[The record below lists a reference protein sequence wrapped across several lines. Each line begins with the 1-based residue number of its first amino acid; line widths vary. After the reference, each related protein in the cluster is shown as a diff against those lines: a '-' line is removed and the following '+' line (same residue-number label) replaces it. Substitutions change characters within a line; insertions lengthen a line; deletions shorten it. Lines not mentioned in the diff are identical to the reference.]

1 MKKSAWKWML
11 AACMLFGTMA
21 PVALAVQEPV
31 PPAKETRTVQEDRAI
46 AGQVPLRQAAL
57 SIGAVVKWDKSA
69 NAAKVSYGDI
79 VWTVR
84 VNDAVSDV
92 NGMELKLSAKPG
104 LTEQKKLT
112 VPWDSFKQALNVNA
126 DWKDNKVVVDASD
139 WKTKASQFVVTWGQT
154 AVNPQAEAEL
164 QPYLTEALKKA
175 TKQFP
180 FSMTVMQV
188 VPTLGQPVQF
198 VSAAQQHN
206 GVHNTVTV
214 TFMTDK
220 GIPLQV
226 ELRYTAEGLINEV
239 FPIYMPAAG
248 YQKPAYDKSGTYKEE
263 AIVFG
268 EEAFKLPGTLTLPAD
283 VKGTVPVVVLVHGSG
298 QHDRDESHGAS
309 KIFRDLAI
317 GLAQQGV
324 ATVRYEKRTR
334 EYPNHAAGARD
345 FTVMEETVA
354 DAVYAAKWAAQD
366 KRIDKANVYVLGHSQ
381 GGMLVPRILDHDKDK
396 SIRGAI
402 VAAGPAGPIED
413 LILEQLEGHVK
424 RAKDGKQPQAVIS
437 QLEGQV
443 AGFTQFLKTI
453 KDEKYSVDNLPPNFP
468 MAKWWMDFRNTYA
481 AEVSKKQAIPLFV
494 IQGDNDFQVDKSH
507 LDVWKKELTQRN
519 NVEYKLYPKLNH
531 FFIPSEQP
539 STGAEYAIPGNVPL
553 EVAEDVAKW
562 IKAQK

>member
-21 PVALAVQEPV
+21 PVALAAQETV
-31 PPAKETRTVQEDRAI
+31 PAKESQTVQEDRVNT
-46 AGQVPLRQAAL
+46 GQVPLRQAAL
-57 SIGAVVKWDKSA
+57 SIGAVVKWDKAA

-84 VNDAVSDV
+84 LNHAVSDV
-92 NGMELKLSAKPG
+92 NGTELKLSAKPG
-104 LTEQKKLT
+104 LTEQKNMT

-126 DWKDNKVVVDASD
+126 EWKDNKVVVDASD
-139 WKTKASQFVVTWGQT
+139 WKTRASQFVVTWGQT
-154 AVNPQAEAEL
+154 VANPQAEAAL

-175 TKQFP
+175 TKHFP
-180 FSMTVMQV
+180 FSMTVMQL

-198 VSAAQQHN
+198 VSATQQHN
-206 GVHNTVTV
+206 GVHLTVTA
-214 TFMTDK
+214 TFKTDK

-248 YQKPAYDKSGTYKEE
+248 YQKPTYDKAGSYKEE
-263 AIVFG
+263 SIVFG
-268 EEAFKLPGTLTLPAD
+268 EEAFKLPGTLTLPAYA
-283 VKGTVPVVVLVHGSG
+283 KGIVPVVVLVHGSG
-298 QHDRDESHGAS
+298 QHDRDESHGAG
-309 KIFRDLAI
+309 KIFRDVAI

-334 EYPNHAAGARD
+334 EYPNQAAGAAD
-345 FTVMEETVA
+345 FTVMHETVA

-366 KRIDKANVYVLGHSQ
+366 KRLDKANVYVLGHSQ
-381 GGMLVPRILDHDKDK
+381 GGMLVPRILDNDKDK
-396 SIRGAI
+396 AIRGAI
-402 VAAGPAGPIED
+402 VAAGPAGPLED
-413 LILEQLEGHVK
+413 LILVQMEAQVK
-424 RAKDGKQPQAVIS
+424 RAKDGKLPQEVIT
-437 QLEGQV
+437 QLEGGV
-443 AGFTQFLKTI
+443 AGFKQFLQVI
-453 KDEKYSVDNLPPNFP
+453 KDKKYSVDNLPPNFP
-468 MAKWWMDFRNTYA
+468 MAKWWMDFRNNYA
-481 AEVSKKQAIPLFV
+481 AEAAKKQTVPLFV
-494 IQGDNDFQVDKSH
+494 IQGDNDVQVDKSH
-507 LDVWKKELTQRN
+507 LDMWKKELTQRN